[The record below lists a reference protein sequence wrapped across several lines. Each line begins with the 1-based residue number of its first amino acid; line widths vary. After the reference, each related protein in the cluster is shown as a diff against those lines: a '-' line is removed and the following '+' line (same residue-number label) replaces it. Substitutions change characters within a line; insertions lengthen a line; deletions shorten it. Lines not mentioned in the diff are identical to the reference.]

1 MINLDYEFVLN
12 YARNKHAGQYR
23 ADGVTPYIEHPIKV
37 AEIVKKFKRSKNI
50 NAIVAASLL
59 HDTLEDTYTSYKELQ
74 DTFGEM
80 VASMVMEVT
89 TATYMPVLMGKGNY
103 LKHKMKEMSPYAL
116 VIKLADR
123 LANLYDSDSLS
134 KERRLKLVKDTD
146 EIIDFL
152 ELNRE
157 LTVAQRDLI
166 NEITNQCDIIKE
178 KYYK

>member
-1 MINLDYEFVLN
+1 MNIDYDFVLN
-12 YARNKHAGQYR
+12 YAKNKHAGQFR

-37 AEIVKKFKRSKNI
+37 AEIVKKYKRSKNI
-50 NAIVAASLL
+50 DSIVAACLL

-74 DTFGEM
+74 DMFGEM

-123 LANLYDSDSLS
+123 LANLMDCENLS
-134 KERRLKLVKDTD
+134 KDRKIKLVKDTD

-152 ELNRE
+152 ERNRE
-157 LTVAQRDLI
+157 LTVAQKSLI
-166 NEITNQCDIIKE
+166 EDITKQCDKIKE
-178 KYYK
+178 FYYK

>member
-1 MINLDYEFVLN
+1 MNLDYDYVLN
-12 YARNKHAGQYR
+12 YAKNKHAGQFR
-23 ADGVTPYIEHPIKV
+23 ADGITPYIEHPIKV
-37 AEIVKKFKRSKNI
+37 AEIVKKYKKSKNI
-50 NAIVAASLL
+50 QAIVAACLL

-74 DTFGEM
+74 DMFGVM

-89 TATYMPVLMGKGNY
+89 TATYMPLLMGKGNY

-123 LANLYDSDSLS
+123 LANLYDCDSLP
-134 KERRLKLVKDTD
+134 KEKRIKLVKDTD
-146 EIIDFL
+146 EIVDFL

-157 LTVAQRDLI
+157 LTVAQKDLI
-166 NEITNQCDIIKE
+166 NEITFQCDRIKE